1 MAGVEN
7 RHKMENRSDADCVFV
22 AISAGD
28 RSMGGAY
35 SDIDMTFNEEGYF
48 HTDGTP
54 YPAKRLR

>member
-1 MAGVEN
+1 
-7 RHKMENRSDADCVFV
+7 
-22 AISAGD
+22 
-28 RSMGGAY
+28 MGGAY